1 MPYVFFEELPEGAE
15 ESDVVSRDDFETV
28 AESVETLERARDELA
43 GEVVRLRGDLK
54 KSRED
59 YSRLVL
65 DSAQQEPQNR
75 VVREPLTLKGYR
87 DKGGNH
93 A

>member
-1 MPYVFFEELPEGAE
+1 MPYVFFEELPDGAE
-15 ESDVVSRDDFETV
+15 ESDVVSRDDFEAV

-54 KSRED
+54 KSREE

-65 DSAQQEPQNR
+65 DSAQGPQNR
-75 VVREPLTLKGYR
+75 AVREPVTLKGYR
-87 DKGGNH
+87 NKGGDN

>member
-1 MPYVFFEELPEGAE
+1 MPYVFYEELPDGVE
-15 ESDVVSRDDFETV
+15 ESDVVSRDDFEAV

-65 DSAQQEPQNR
+65 DSTQQDSQNKD
-75 VVREPLTLKGYR
+75 VREPITLKGYR
-87 DKGGNH
+87 NQGGNH

>member
-1 MPYVFFEELPEGAE
+1 MPYVFFEELPDGAE
-15 ESDVVSRDDFETV
+15 ESDVVSRDDFEAV

-54 KSRED
+54 KSREE

-65 DSAQQEPQNR
+65 DSAQETQTR
-75 VVREPLTLKGYR
+75 AVREPVTLKGYR
-87 DKGGNH
+87 NQGGDN